1 MKIPFGL
8 RTRDTWT
15 KRASKR
21 ARGGRRSTPSGT
33 PGRRDPRQRP
43 ALPPAFADRRTSMH
57 MFATFSAC
65 PSPHITTSTSA
76 CVDKIERA
84 SRERARAR
92 RSREQSS
99 AAHLGDHGVE
109 RLVRELERARVHVL
123 EGDEPLVGVALVALA
138 LLLDDDGG
146 DVDVVNR
153 PVPVLRHVLGQAR
166 VAAAGDEHR
175 VVALHEPGDASVEAS
190 RADRGRRRARARAR
204 ARLWTRRCPST
215 AGTNRRARGPRCS
228 DGPSSPSCRTWAAWP
243 AGHRRSPW
251 DKAATESTRARD
263 RHGQRANTRGAE
275 S

>member
-33 PGRRDPRQRP
+33 PGRRDPRRAFSPARFRRLSQRR
-43 ALPPAFADRRTSMH
+43 DRRTSMH

-84 SRERARAR
+84 SRERADARAG
-92 RSREQSS
+92 REKQSS

-123 EGDEPLVGVALVALA
+123 EGDEPLVRVTLVALA

-175 VVALHEPGDASVEAS
+175 VVALHEPGDASVRAS
-190 RADRGRRRARARAR
+190 RADRGRRTRARAR
-204 ARLWTRRCPST
+204 ARLWTSAAMPEYRWYQSK
-215 AGTNRRARGPRCS
+215 GSG
-228 DGPSSPSCRTWAAWP
+228 SSV
-243 AGHRRSPW
+243 
-251 DKAATESTRARD
+251 
-263 RHGQRANTRGAE
+263 
-275 S
+275 

>member
-8 RTRDTWT
+8 RTRDTC
-15 KRASKR
+15 AQN
-21 ARGGRRSTPSGT
+21 A
-33 PGRRDPRQRP
+33 RQRR
-43 ALPPAFADRRTSMH
+43 AADSGRPPTLTSMH

-84 SRERARAR
+84 SRERADARAG
-92 RSREQSS
+92 REKQSS

-175 VVALHEPGDASVEAS
+175 VVALHEPGDASVRAS
-190 RADRGRRRARARAR
+190 RADRGRRTRARAR
-204 ARLWTRRCPST
+204 ARLWTSAAMPEYRWYQSK
-215 AGTNRRARGPRCS
+215 GSG
-228 DGPSSPSCRTWAAWP
+228 SSV
-243 AGHRRSPW
+243 
-251 DKAATESTRARD
+251 
-263 RHGQRANTRGAE
+263 
-275 S
+275 

>member
-33 PGRRDPRQRP
+33 PGRRDPRRAFSPARFRRLSQRR
-43 ALPPAFADRRTSMH
+43 DRRTSMH

-84 SRERARAR
+84 SRERADARAG
-92 RSREQSS
+92 REKQSS

-175 VVALHEPGDASVEAS
+175 VVALHEPGDAIIRTSG
-190 RADRGRRRARARAR
+190 ADRGRRASERAARARACGR
-204 ARLWTRRCPST
+204 VPRCPST
-215 AGTNRRARGPRCS
+215 ADTNRRARGPRCT
-228 DGPSSPSCRTWAAWP
+228 DGPSSPSCRTWAASP
-243 AGHRRSPW
+243 VDHPRSPF
-251 DKAATESTRARD
+251 SRRRAPHMD
-263 RHGQRANTRGAE
+263 NAVEQF
-275 S
+275 